1 MIEAPVMR
9 LEASLA
15 RNAIACLRPPPHQH
29 QIRRTRRQQGDGE
42 CDVHSLAGGFAGRSH
57 DDENIGRFYPKSLGR
72 YFSPDSGLVY
82 DSARALKSSSL
93 DAYSE
98 AIALC
103 FVSALKR
110 T

>member
-1 MIEAPVMR
+1 MR
-9 LEASLA
+9 YFAGSS
-15 RNAIACLRPPPHQH
+15 PYTHQKT
-29 QIRRTRRQQGDGE
+29 IRSTRRQQGDGE
-42 CDVHSLAGGFAGRSH
+42 RDVHSLAGGFAGRSH
-57 DDENIGRFYPKSLGR
+57 THENMGRFYLKSLGR

-82 DSARALKSSSL
+82 DSARALKSSSRMQGQAMTARL
-93 DAYSE
+93 LMRIPE

>member
-1 MIEAPVMR
+1 MR
-9 LEASLA
+9 SL
-15 RNAIACLRPPPHQH
+15 ACLRPSPHQH

-42 CDVHSLAGGFAGRSH
+42 RDVHSLAGGFAGRSH
-57 DDENIGRFYPKSLGR
+57 DHENIGRFYLESLGR

-82 DSARALKSSSL
+82 DSARALKSSSRMQGQAMTARL
-93 DAYSE
+93 LMRIPE